1 MQILYF
7 RITLSVKHSSVN
19 IYLPQKNLLTKLT
32 LIIMQDY
39 KTEHPFDI
47 AMSEEQQMTWDMLRK
62 FAETE
67 MRPIARDA
75 EAAGRPSDELLGKM
89 KDLDLISLGI
99 PEAYGGMEIAQD
111 ATSQALAL
119 EALAYGDLSLAM
131 SLSLPMLTAKIIT
144 EHGSEEQKKELLKQY
159 SDGSM
164 FHVGL
169 GINNSSIMGN
179 ASHSSVSVD
188 GSGEELI
195 LNGIK
200 TGIAFAEEATS
211 FVISATS
218 ESGESNLYVLDKD
231 TEGLEITSKE
241 FMGLKGL
248 PLSEINLSNCK
259 IKTSQKL
266 GGHNYSIN
274 FQELLDSSRIG
285 MSAMALGVCQAV
297 LDYVVPY
304 TNERVAFDEPIS
316 NRQSVAFLVADMAI
330 EIEAM
335 RLMVYKAA
343 ALKDIG
349 ADFHKQAS
357 LTHRFAAHHGMK
369 IGTDGVQLLGGH
381 GFTHEHPVEL
391 WYRNLRAIGIFEAGA
406 GV

>member
-1 MQILYF
+1 VLIFTCY
-7 RITLSVKHSSVN
+7 
-19 IYLPQKNLLTKLT
+19 KNLFTKLT

-179 ASHSSVSVD
+179 ASNSTVLVD
-188 GSGEELI
+188 ESGEELI

-211 FVISATS
+211 FLISATS
-218 ESGESNLYVLDKD
+218 ESGETNLYVLDKD

>member
-1 MQILYF
+1 
-7 RITLSVKHSSVN
+7 
-19 IYLPQKNLLTKLT
+19 
-32 LIIMQDY
+32 MQDY

-75 EAAGRPSDELLGKM
+75 EAAGRPSEELLGKM

-144 EHGSEEQKKELLKQY
+144 EHGSEEQKTELLKQY

-169 GINNSSIMGN
+169 GINNTSIMGN
-179 ASHSSVSVD
+179 ASNSTVSVD
-188 GSGEELI
+188 ESGEELI

-211 FVISATS
+211 FLISATS
-218 ESGESNLYVLDKD
+218 ESGETNLYVLDKD
-231 TEGLEITSKE
+231 TEGLEIISKE